1 MERVEGDSK
10 IERRLKTNVEE
21 IKDTSVVVQKEG
33 KKEEIEG
40 VDMVVV
46 AQGAIANNDLADK
59 LSFDSTIPEI
69 YTVGDCVIPRKMT
82 EAIYEGS
89 LVGRQ
94 I

>member
-1 MERVEGDSK
+1 MERLEGDSK

-21 IKDTSVVVQKEG
+21 IKDSSVVVHREG
-33 KKEEIEG
+33 KREEIEG
-40 VDMVVV
+40 VDMVVLSL
-46 AQGAIANNDLADK
+46 GAISNNKLADD
-59 LSFDSTIPEI
+59 LNYESTISEI

-89 LVGRQ
+89 LVGRK